1 MPELIDPNGTTI
13 SGVSGLL
20 RVEPR
25 LGHAKDPVTYAVLNL
40 GFVEFRR
47 TDLGHHIRCRP
58 SKLTPSAFAQLMFVL
73 SDDPDRRVALCFH
86 QQSWHH
92 ELLSSGDAA
101 VARLLELIDAPTP
114 HPDSSIYSR
123 TIDLQQSE
131 ATQTKLDALLTHW
144 KPRVSWTQ
152 FGAFIDRAT
161 ELAEGR
167 HVLFEYDGDA
177 GCFRIREFGQEVPD
191 WAKITLMENIG
202 RPVAAIADPV
212 FGQSCQRTYS
222 HTLEIFRPRA
232 EAVDATVIWPT
243 FGTRRSQFWRTL
255 FPMIDPGKRLWLLS
269 ASLPDARI
277 NLVPNVASK

>member
-1 MPELIDPNGTTI
+1 MPELIDSNGKTI

-25 LGHAKDPVTYAVLNL
+25 LGHANDPVTYAILNL
-40 GFVEFRR
+40 GFVELRR
-47 TDLGHHIRCRP
+47 TQLGHHVRCRP
-58 SKLTPSAFAQLMFVL
+58 DKITPSAFAQLMFVL
-73 SDDPDRRVALCFH
+73 GDDGDRRVALCYY
-86 QQSWHH
+86 QGEWHD
-92 ELLSSGDAA
+92 ELLSSGNVA
-101 VARLLELIDAPTP
+101 VARLLELIEAPAPRT
-114 HPDSSIYSR
+114 DTSIFSKS
-123 TIDLQQSE
+123 IDLHQSE
-131 ATQTKLDALLTHW
+131 ATRTKLDALLTHW

-152 FGAFIDRAT
+152 FGAFVDRAT

-177 GCFRIREFGQEVPD
+177 GSFRIREFGPEVPE

-202 RPVAAIADPV
+202 RPVAAIADPN

-222 HTLEIFRPRA
+222 QTLEAFRPRA

-243 FGTRRSQFWRTL
+243 FGSRRSRFWRTL

-269 ASLPDARI
+269 ASLPDTRI
-277 NLVPNVASK
+277 DLVPKVARK